1 MPLDFCHTCFIDLA
15 PGEICSRCGEDRF
28 STGDAGDV
36 LRPGSVLGGK
46 YKIGRLL
53 GRGGF
58 GATYLAWD
66 LNLRRRVAIKEFL
79 PRQLASRMPGGTQV
93 RAYTGSQDAF
103 NIGLEK
109 FLEEAR
115 HLAQFGDHPGIIR
128 VLDFFEEN
136 GTGYMVMEYLDGGTL
151 DQHVTA
157 SGALDIPVILE
168 LLIPVAD
175 ALRACHAAG
184 LIHRDISPDNIFL
197 TSDGRVKL
205 LDFGAARAAIGSQ
218 STNLSVILKEGYA
231 PFEQYQ
237 RNGRQG
243 PWTDIYA
250 LTATLYRLLT
260 GDLPVTAPD
269 RVAGAPLPPV
279 SERGI
284 KLPPGL
290 QALLDKGLAIR
301 PEQRYQTVDAFLSDL
316 KAIIAARPQPVGNR
330 RHRQFNSQKKLILS
344 LVAIALIILVAFPL
358 YYLVHPTPTTGILA
372 LRVSPSV
379 AVLNLDGKPVGAAA
393 DFRQELAA
401 GSHELEISAPGYQ
414 SRRETITVPA
424 GGEKSLEFAL
434 VKPPTPPPPT
444 TGILSLRVSPSVAVV
459 SLDGRPAGSAADFR
473 QQLSAGPHE
482 LEISA
487 PGYQSRRETVTVPAG
502 GEKSLEFALVKPPTP
517 PPPTTGILSLRV
529 SPSVAV
535 VSLDGRPAG
544 SAADFR
550 QELSA
555 GSHELEISAPGYQ
568 SRRETVTVP
577 AGGEK
582 SMELALVKPTPPPLP
597 TTGTLALRVSPAVAV
612 LNLDGKP
619 AGSAA
624 DFRQE
629 LSAGPHEL
637 EISAPGYQSR
647 QATVT
652 VPAGGEKNMEF
663 ALVAL
668 AKPKPDLA
676 GTVQSI
682 SGASR
687 FKVAG
692 QLIELWGIDDVTT
705 KGEHIPTVFNYLKPY
720 GGVIQC
726 YRKTGDRYQ
735 CYAGEQDL
743 AVLALQNRLARLTP
757 DAPTEY
763 RALNRN

>member
-15 PGEICSRCGEDRF
+15 PGEICSRCGEDR
-28 STGDAGDV
+28 SSIGDPGDV

-66 LNLRRRVAIKEFL
+66 LKLRRRVAIKEFL
-79 PRQLASRMPGGTQV
+79 PRQLASRMPGGVQV
-93 RAYTGSQDAF
+93 RAYTGNQDAF

-136 GTGYMVMEYLDGGTL
+136 GTGYMVMEYLDGSTL
-151 DQHVTA
+151 DQYVAA
-157 SGALDIPVILE
+157 SGPLDILVILE
-168 LLIPVAD
+168 LIIPVAD

-269 RVAGAPLPPV
+269 RVAGTPLPRV

-301 PEQRYQTVDAFLSDL
+301 LQERYQTVDAFLSDL
-316 KAIIAARPQPVGNR
+316 KGIIGHLPQQHGTGQQRQHGWKKRP
-330 RHRQFNSQKKLILS
+330 I
-344 LVAIALIILVAFPL
+344 VAFVVIALVVVVAVPL
-358 YYLVHPTPTTGILA
+358 YFWVHMPPATGTLA

-379 AVLNLDGKPVGAAA
+379 AVLNLDGK
-393 DFRQELAA
+393 L
-401 GSHELEISAPGYQ
+401 
-414 SRRETITVPA
+414 
-424 GGEKSLEFAL
+424 
-434 VKPPTPPPPT
+434 
-444 TGILSLRVSPSVAVV
+444 
-459 SLDGRPAGSAADFR
+459 AGSAADFR
-473 QQLSAGPHE
+473 QELSAGPHELELSAPGYQSRHETVTVPAGGEKRMEFALVKPPPPPLPTTGILGLQVSPPTAVVELDGRTAGSAADFRQELSAGPHE

-502 GEKSLEFALVKPPTP
+502 GEKSLEFALVKP
-517 PPPTTGILSLRV
+517 
-529 SPSVAV
+529 
-535 VSLDGRPAG
+535 
-544 SAADFR
+544 
-550 QELSA
+550 
-555 GSHELEISAPGYQ
+555 
-568 SRRETVTVP
+568 
-577 AGGEK
+577 
-582 SMELALVKPTPPPLP
+582 
-597 TTGTLALRVSPAVAV
+597 
-612 LNLDGKP
+612 
-619 AGSAA
+619 
-624 DFRQE
+624 
-629 LSAGPHEL
+629 
-637 EISAPGYQSR
+637 
-647 QATVT
+647 
-652 VPAGGEKNMEF
+652 
-663 ALVAL
+663 
-668 AKPKPDLA
+668 KPDLA

-687 FKVAG
+687 FKVGG

-726 YRKTGDRYQ
+726 YRKGGDRYQ

-743 AVLALQNRLARLTP
+743 AVLALQNRLVRLTA